1 MRPSYLLLFIGL
13 ALPAY
18 ANLEQEVTRLI
29 DNIEQSSCTFYRN
42 GKAYSPL
49 EAAEHIANK
58 WDYAKDDVDNLDTFI
73 REVASKKVGLQGN
86 PTWSNVRIND
96 SPAKSGCLSWLTL
109 PLLNKR
115 SSTTSPPQQ
124 PSTLAVLFL
133 FIARLTSTCKNRKP
147 SSGIIHLY
155 LSKL

>member
-73 REVASKKVGLQGN
+73 REVASK
-86 PTWSNVRIND
+86 
-96 SPAKSGCLSWLTL
+96 SWFTGK
-109 PLLNKR
+109 PYMVECADK
-115 SSTTSPPQQ
+115 Q
-124 PSTLAVLFL
+124 
-133 FIARLTSTCKNRKP
+133 LTSQEWLLELAH
-147 SSGIIHLY
+147 SS
-155 LSKL
+155 SAQ